1 MNFFA
6 SCLVAAASFP
16 AFLSFL
22 RTPGWTLRLWRVL
35 VGGHWPKLN
44 IARRSSI
51 EQVTEEPVPM
61 WNFHFSSA

>member
-6 SCLVAAASFP
+6 NCLVAAASFP
-16 AFLSFL
+16 AFLGL

-44 IARRSSI
+44 IARRS
-51 EQVTEEPVPM
+51 
-61 WNFHFSSA
+61 